1 MYRVAIADDH
11 PLFRS
16 ALNGALQELTD
27 TCDVLEAENLDQ
39 AISLIEQQDIDLLLL
54 DLKMPGN
61 DGLMGLMRVRAEF
74 PHLAVVVVSA
84 SEDAGTIHQIKSLG
98 ASGFIPKS
106 SSIETITNGIASVF
120 AGNVV
125 FPDVMIVEVN
135 ETAEK
140 LKLLTPKQ
148 FRVLQLIAQ
157 GALNKQIG
165 YMLDIKETTVKSH
178 ISDIFKKLG
187 INNRTQA
194 ALIIQEMSLVD

>member
-16 ALNGALQELTD
+16 ALNGALQELNEPCT
-27 TCDVLEAENLDQ
+27 VVEAESLEQ
-39 AISLIEQQDIDLLLL
+39 AITCITEFDVDLLLL

-61 DGLMGLMRVRAEF
+61 DGLMGLMRIRAEF

-84 SEDAGTIHQIKSLG
+84 SEDAGIIQHIKSLG

-106 SSIETITNGIASVF
+106 SSIDIITQGIESVF
-120 AGNVV
+120 AGNLV
-125 FPDVMIVEVN
+125 FPDVMLSEAN
-135 ETAEK
+135 PTADK

-194 ALIIQEMSLVD
+194 ALIVQEMSLID

>member
-16 ALNGALQELTD
+16 ALNGALQELND
-27 TCDVLEAENLDQ
+27 TCDVAEAENLDQ
-39 AISLIEQQDIDLLLL
+39 AITLVEQQDIDLLLL

-98 ASGFIPKS
+98 ASGFISKS

-120 AGNVV
+120 AGNMV
-125 FPDVMIVEVN
+125 FPDIMVEEVN

>member
-16 ALNGALQELTD
+16 ALNGALQELSD

-125 FPDVMIVEVN
+125 FPDVMIAEVN